1 MGALQSLWS
10 QTCSLEMEPLEFDV
24 PVKIDVPGDR
34 EGTKY
39 YILDNKSLKELQLEA
54 KKEDLWITAEADDQ
68 LLKGIYFAESVCMP
82 EKKTWFNER
91 SENLS
96 ESVKNRQKS
105 LSLNIKYEDLNA
117 KARATRDFHFTVA
130 TDARPKMKA
139 DNVMVANPA
148 PLKVQF
154 LVTKVKARRQI
165 KFVFAIPSAK
175 ESDEQEDGKE
185 RKEEKA
191 ADEKKEGKE
200 GGGSDSALKNLLNK
214 HTTEKIFYPPKL
226 PWEEWNLGLTFKSG
240 TTEVEEA
247 VGLANDIRLGWKVIK
262 IDDRDVTAQNLPE
275 FLKELEI
282 KCAPSENVKRLDPL
296 PESKDREV

>member
-1 MGALQSLWS
+1 MGMSR
-10 QTCSLEMEPLEFDV
+10 
-24 PVKIDVPGDR
+24 G
-34 EGTKY
+34 
-39 YILDNKSLKELQLEA
+39 
-54 KKEDLWITAEADDQ
+54 
-68 LLKGIYFAESVCMP
+68 
-82 EKKTWFNER
+82 
-91 SENLS
+91 
-96 ESVKNRQKS
+96 
-105 LSLNIKYEDLNA
+105 IKYEDLNA

-130 TDARPKMKA
+130 TDARPKYA
-139 DNVMVANPA
+139 HHHTRTNR
-148 PLKVQF
+148 VQF

-191 ADEKKEGKE
+191 ADERKEGKE

-214 HTTEKIFYPPKL
+214 RTTEKIFYPPKL

-247 VGLANDIRLGWKVIK
+247 VGLANDVRMGWKVIK